1 MFVSVNDMTLN
12 QAPVGRTITVKK
24 INCDVGERSRLR
36 SFDVFIGADII
47 VLKNCGKLGCV
58 VRSTDE
64 PVGISLNICKRI
76 TVE

>member
-1 MFVSVNDMTLN
+1 MLVSVNDMTLN
-12 QAPVGRTITVKK
+12 QAAVGKTITVKR
-24 INCDVGERSRLR
+24 INCDLGERSRLR
-36 SFDVFIGADII
+36 SFDLFNGAKII